1 MSVSFS
7 RKCSE
12 LNGVFYY
19 LGLRK
24 HLNPFPHSMKWH
36 VNNNVNKIQP
46 DSAGVEYPFQHNS
59 IR

>member
-12 LNGVFYY
+12 LDGIFYH

-24 HLNPFPHSMKWH
+24 HLNPFPHSRKWH
-36 VNNNVNKIQP
+36 VNNNVNKIQN
-46 DSAGVEYPFQHNS
+46 DHAGVEYPF
-59 IR
+59 